1 MSARVRRRVLV
12 MAGLVTAAALPL
24 TGCVTPFGTDDASTS
39 RPAPPSPGSSSPSP
53 TSDPDTETGRVLTD
67 AEAGAALPARPTGTT
82 PRVMTNTSED
92 RTTDPPECL
101 DVLRIGSEEKALRTV
116 RVGNAG
122 RSWTTK
128 DPVTTFAFS
137 VESYSRLVGPAQLDR
152 AGAAM
157 GACDAFSLT
166 GRDAD
171 GSFDLRV
178 LAEPRAV
185 SSIGEQNFAARIISF
200 NSVNGKSQRVY
211 LDYVVVRSG
220 HNLIEA
226 NATHQDES
234 RDFSDL
240 EAYVTQMLT
249 ELEE

>member
-1 MSARVRRRVLV
+1 MTRSARTTR
-12 MAGLVTAAALPL
+12 TAAAALVAVLGLSL
-24 TGCVTPFGTDDASTS
+24 TGCVTPFGSDEPTSQPASPSTS
-39 RPAPPSPGSSSPSP
+39 PASEPTPDPTTGS
-53 TSDPDTETGRVLTD
+53 GRVLTD
-67 AEAGAALPARPTGTT
+67 AEAEAALPAGPKSAT
-82 PRVMTNTSED
+82 PRKMTNTSED

-101 DVLRIGSEEKALRTV
+101 DVLRIGPEEQALRKV

-122 RSWTTK
+122 RSWMTK
-128 DPVTTFAFS
+128 DPATTF
-137 VESYSRLVGPAQLDR
+137 VLTIESYSRLVGPAQLDR

-166 GRDAD
+166 GRDAE

-178 LAEPRAV
+178 LAEPRTV

-200 NSVNGKSQRVY
+200 DRIDGKTQRVY

-226 NATHQDES
+226 NATHRDES

-240 EAYVTQMLT
+240 ESQVRKMLT
-249 ELEE
+249 ELEESG

>member
-1 MSARVRRRVLV
+1 MTRTTR
-12 MAGLVTAAALPL
+12 AGAALMAVLGLSL
-24 TGCVTPFGTDDASTS
+24 TGCVTLFGSDDASPS
-39 RPAPPSPGSSSPSP
+39 QPAPRSPGSQSP
-53 TSDPDTETGRVLTD
+53 TSDPGTGTGRVLTD
-67 AEAGAALPARPTGTT
+67 AEAKAALPAGPKGTK
-82 PRVMTNTSED
+82 PRKMTNTSED

-101 DVLRIGSEEKALRTV
+101 DVLRIGSEEKALRKV

-122 RSWTTK
+122 KSWTTK
-128 DPVTTFAFS
+128 DPVTTFAFTI
-137 VESYSRLVGPAQLDR
+137 ESYSRLVGPAQLDR

-226 NATHQDES
+226 NATHQDED
-234 RDFSDL
+234 RDFTDL
-240 EAYVTQMLT
+240 EAHVQQMLQS
-249 ELEE
+249 LEQ